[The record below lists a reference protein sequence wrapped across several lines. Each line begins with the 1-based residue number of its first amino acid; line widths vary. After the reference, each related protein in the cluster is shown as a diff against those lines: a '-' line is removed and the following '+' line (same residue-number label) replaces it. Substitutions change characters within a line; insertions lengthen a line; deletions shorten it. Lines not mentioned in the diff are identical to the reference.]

1 MLTLIVNATTTK
13 YLLAAL
19 GMSDISHATRVTM
32 AQGILP
38 LTPSLSHVCECVC
51 VLCVCVC
58 VCVSAVRRVREAKH
72 RAISMLKSDHFLAD
86 ANWEMVE
93 KTTEIENPYK
103 HLAESVPVSV
113 CVCVC

>member
-32 AQGILP
+32 AQGIHTPFSLSRP
-38 LTPSLSHVCECVC
+38 PSPSLSLS
-51 VLCVCVC
+51 LCLPPP
-58 VCVSAVRRVREAKH
+58 AVRRVREAKH
-72 RAISMLKSDHFLAD
+72 RAVSMLKSDHFLAD

-93 KTTEIENPYK
+93 KTTEIQNPYR
-103 HLAESVPVSV
+103 HLAESVHVSPS
-113 CVCVC
+113 